1 MEVGPVN
8 HRIGIPESF
17 PEVLIQGNVTD
28 FFSRKRIHQT
38 QTVDVNRVFPE
49 RSADSKE
56 VETVEGIR
64 GDLDPGS
71 DFAEPF
77 RLFQNQGMFPRLGQP
92 KSRCQSS
99 DPSAGYDEGFFCHIL
114 LSSSLPFEGLSKSLN
129 SCQPKRSH
137 FQVKQTSSVES
148 GIVIIVSRKIKFHQK
163 SIARYPD

>member
-38 QTVDVNRVFPE
+38 QAVDVNRVLPE

-64 GDLDPGS
+64 GDLDSGS
-71 DFAEPF
+71 DFAKPF

-92 KSRCQSS
+92 QGRCQSS
-99 DPSAGYDEGFFCHIL
+99 DPSPGYDEGFFCHIL

-137 FQVKQTSSVES
+137 FQVKQPPSVEP